1 MSELAA
7 TAQSLREV
15 RAAYQDFLMQWALE
29 EMAANTVL
37 MAHMAGEILRQ
48 NDPVMEESRMRRSSS
63 QIHCRTILDD

>member
-7 TAQSLREV
+7 TAQSLRQV
-15 RAAYQDFLMQWALE
+15 RSAYQDFLMQWALE

-48 NDPVMEESRMRRSSS
+48 NDPVVEQSIMRSRS
-63 QIHCRTILDD
+63 QIHRLTILDD

>member
-29 EMAANTVL
+29 EMAANATL
-37 MAHMAGEILRQ
+37 MAHVAGDVLRQ
-48 NDPVMEESRMRRSSS
+48 NDPVMEESRLQSRSLIDRRP
-63 QIHCRTILDD
+63 ILDD